1 MINLCCVSDFNF
13 LPNGLALYESMKQF
27 DSNFTLHYL
36 CMDDES
42 FELLKELNEDI
53 VAYPLSDFLNRDEA
67 LADLATQNYRYFC
80 WSLASYFTNHLM
92 DKINEDITY
101 IDSDILF
108 YDKIET
114 VLNEIGSKDVGL
126 FRHRQYPLSHPNGN
140 GWFNVGVVHF
150 KNSDVAKGL
159 LSWWADAVLHK
170 KYPELATC
178 GDQKYL
184 DVFLEHAENIFIDGN
199 IGHGA
204 PWHWQLYDY
213 SSYFEDGCITW
224 EGKKQKL
231 VFSHFSDFTTNIED
245 NTYTTGLRHS
255 GFTPQG
261 MYQTNS
267 ALKKIH
273 DDYFE
278 SIKYV
283 HQKYLDTKESIRCFE

>member
-1 MINLCCVSDFNF
+1 
-13 LPNGLALYESMKQF
+13 
-27 DSNFTLHYL
+27 
-36 CMDDES
+36 MDDES

-67 LADLATQNYRYFC
+67 LADLATQDYRYFC
-80 WSLASYFTNHLM
+80 WSLASYFTNYLM
-92 DKINEDITY
+92 NTINEDITY

-150 KNSDVAKGL
+150 KNSDVAKEL
-159 LSWWADAVLHK
+159 LYWWADAVLHK

-178 GDQKYL
+178 GDQRYL
-184 DVFLEHAENIFIDGN
+184 DAFLLEHAENIFIDGN

-213 SSYFEDGCITW
+213 STYLEDGCITW
-224 EGKKQKL
+224 EGEKQKL
-231 VFSHFSDFTTNIED
+231 IFSHFSDFNTNIED

-255 GFTPQG
+255 GFTPQE

-267 ALKKIH
+267 AVKKIH

-278 SIKYV
+278 VIKYV
-283 HQKYLDTKESIRCFE
+283 HQKYLL

>member
-53 VAYPLSDFLNRDEA
+53 VAYPLSDFLNRDET
-67 LADLATQNYRYFC
+67 LADLATQDYRYFC
-80 WSLASYFTNHLM
+80 WSLASYFTNYLM
-92 DKINEDITY
+92 NTINEDITY

-140 GWFNVGVVHF
+140 GWFNVGVIHF
-150 KNSDVAKGL
+150 KNSDVANDL

-184 DVFLEHAENIFIDGN
+184 DAFLEHKENIFIDGN

-224 EGKKQKL
+224 EGEKQKL
-231 VFSHFSDFTTNIED
+231 IFSHFSDFDTNMQD
-245 NTYTTGLRHS
+245 NTYTAGLRHS
-255 GFTPQG
+255 GFTPQKA
-261 MYQTNS
+261 YS
-267 ALKKIH
+267 SVPELKFIH
-273 DDYFE
+273 DDYFSKLKE
-278 SIKYV
+278 IRKKYNFTGDSV
-283 HQKYLDTKESIRCFE
+283 